1 MKLCKFGSYVRF
13 HSLGIENVH
22 SIDFEFQI
30 KDESGDRIVNKWK
43 ASQFTMNL
51 RILK

>member
-30 KDESGDRIVNKWK
+30 KDESGNKG
-43 ASQFTMNL
+43 QQVEN
-51 RILK
+51 